1 MDKEFVEQMRVKLEE
16 QKKTILEAL
25 AAQNADYKKIVE
37 GGDTTGDV
45 IDVASDVIDG
55 QLLESLGTQDANRL
69 QHAGKND
76 KNMENRVIIPFSL
89 TGFIQVCSNCIA
101 DSAGQKP
108 CKAVPRHCSDCRL
121 QGYYNEPAHH
131 NIADHR
137 QSAVFFHIQ
146 SGKKCSK

>member
-69 QHAGKND
+69 QQIKNALDRIKQGKYGLCLKCGKEIPRERLEALPYAFMCVD
-76 KNMENRVIIPFSL
+76 CKTHDERRNR
-89 TGFIQVCSNCIA
+89 
-101 DSAGQKP
+101 
-108 CKAVPRHCSDCRL
+108 
-121 QGYYNEPAHH
+121 
-131 NIADHR
+131 
-137 QSAVFFHIQ
+137 
-146 SGKKCSK
+146 